1 MSNLIV
7 LTLGEEVFKGDESKE
22 NVLVMKSP
30 FR

>member
-7 LTLGEEVFKGDESKE
+7 LTIGDEVFRGDESKK
-22 NVLVMKSP
+22 NVLVMKST

>member
-1 MSNLIV
+1 MSDLIV
-7 LTLGEEVFKGDESKE
+7 LTLGDEVFRGDESKE